1 MKHKVLFKN
10 KEFSPYSN
18 VRKSRIFISAK
29 QICSLL
35 QKYGFEAYMVGGA
48 IRDLFIKPNVIPK
61 DLDIATSALPA
72 DIKQI
77 FANSRFVGETFGV
90 SLVQH
95 NDIPFEITTF
105 RKEGEYADR
114 RRPSSISKGT
124 FIEDANRRDFTMNCL
139 YYDPVKNNII
149 DPHNGAHDIKQ
160 KIIKCVGNPDLRL
173 HEDSLRIIRMC
184 RFAANLHFEISEEC
198 ILAGKRQADG
208 LHLLSKERIL
218 LEFQKIKL
226 GRFFYFFE
234 NMNKI
239 IDLSLIFFPKYLK
252 DSSNTATCVIKNTVT
267 ISKIKID
274 TPYPF
279 FNFLKVFLYEFDVNI
294 KNYNL
299 IIEQLD
305 IWPLTTEDKKICT
318 LFLKAIHLKEQIPS
332 NTEVEITDF
341 IFFELLSN
349 IQQASDNL
357 TYGIFINLSIF
368 IKDSLLKETLYK
380 MIDYTAQEKSPTV
393 NSSEVVKQIK
403 NFNLEKK
410 YISTTIKYL
419 QYIYLKKGMLPK
431 VQSILQFKT
440 HFFSEYFVV
449 SSQLNKK

>member
-1 MKHKVLFKN
+1 
-10 KEFSPYSN
+10 
-18 VRKSRIFISAK
+18 
-29 QICSLL
+29 
-35 QKYGFEAYMVGGA
+35 MVGGA
-48 IRDLFIKPNVIPK
+48 IRDLLIKPNVIPK
-61 DLDIATSALPA
+61 DLDIATSAMPA
-72 DIKQI
+72 DIKQL
-77 FANSRFVGETFGV
+77 FANSKFVGETFGV

-124 FIEDANRRDFTMNCL
+124 FQEDANRRDFTMNCL
-139 YYDPVKNNII
+139 YYDPIKNNII
-149 DPHNGAHDIKQ
+149 DPHNGAIDIKF
-160 KIIKCVGNPDLRL
+160 KIIKCVGNADVRL

-184 RFAANLHFEISEEC
+184 RFSANLHFEISEES
-198 ILAGKRQADG
+198 ILAGKRQSDG

-234 NMNKI
+234 SMNKI

-252 DSSNTATCVIKNTVT
+252 DSSNPATSIIKNSVSL
-267 ISKIKID
+267 SKIKID

-279 FNFLKVFLYEFDVNI
+279 FNFLKIFLYEFDVNI
-294 KNYNL
+294 KNYDL
-299 IIEQLD
+299 ILQQLD
-305 IWPLTTEDKKICT
+305 KWPIMTEDKKICL
-318 LFLKAIHLKEQIPS
+318 LFLKAIHLKEHIPANS
-332 NTEVEITDF
+332 EVEITDF
-341 IFFELLSN
+341 IFFEILATM
-349 IQQASDNL
+349 QQVSDNL
-357 TYGIFINLSIF
+357 TYGIFINLSVF

-380 MIDYTAQEKSPTV
+380 MIEFTAQEKYPTI
-393 NSSEVVKQIK
+393 NSNEVVKQIK
-403 NFNLEKK
+403 NFNYEKK

-419 QYIYLKKGMLPK
+419 QYIYLKKGVLPK

-440 HFFSEYFVV
+440 HFFSEYYEI